1 MHDSHLRRS
10 PALYVYMYVD
20 VCTICVCV
28 YYMSKMMSKVENHF
42 LKMHFIYL
50 RPRVPG
56 KRRNQKKDNER

>member
-1 MHDSHLRRS
+1 MHDSYLRRS
-10 PALYVYMYVD
+10 PALYVYMYVY

-28 YYMSKMMSKVENHF
+28 YYMTKMMSKVENNF
-42 LKMHFIYL
+42 LKMNFIYL